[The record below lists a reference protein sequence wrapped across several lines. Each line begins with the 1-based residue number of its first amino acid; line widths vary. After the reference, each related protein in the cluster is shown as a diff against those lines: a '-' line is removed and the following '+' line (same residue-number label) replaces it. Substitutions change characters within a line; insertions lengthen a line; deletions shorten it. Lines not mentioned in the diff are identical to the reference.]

1 MAASAFAYICEAWDA
16 SPGVLALMFTGSIAL
31 ELPPEALVHMI
42 CPYPS
47 GSWPVGAMLCLSP
60 ASESVCD
67 MSSISVGIKGAK
79 LENWTKLGICFD
91 SAPPLWALA
100 CILWENSYFC
110 IPGILKARK
119 NRSGLYDR

>member
-1 MAASAFAYICEAWDA
+1 MAVSAFAYIFEACDA
-16 SPGVLALMFTGSIAL
+16 SLGVLALMFTGSIAL

-47 GSWPVGAMLCLSP
+47 GSSPVWAMQCLSP
-60 ASESVCD
+60 ASESVCE
-67 MSSISVGIKGAK
+67 MSSISVVIKGAN
-79 LENWTKLGICFD
+79 LENWAKLGICFD
-91 SAPPLWALA
+91 SAPPILALA